1 MEQDLF
7 ISASAGT
14 GKTHAISTAYVGLFD
29 RAFQNK
35 DPLDVGNVVAITFT
49 RKAAAQMK
57 SRILD
62 MIREREQCNA
72 QWQQLK
78 SSMAFAWIS
87 TIDSFA
93 ARILSEV
100 GIYAQIAPDVQI
112 GSNSRVS
119 SILERCIFRAFFEH
133 EDLIEPLIRYL
144 TLDDLSNAL
153 KRAITERRYAMI
165 RSRPARKSG
174 SGSAP
179 TWRSRHC

>member
-1 MEQDLF
+1 
-7 ISASAGT
+7 
-14 GKTHAISTAYVGLFD
+14 
-29 RAFQNK
+29 
-35 DPLDVGNVVAITFT
+35 
-49 RKAAAQMK
+49 
-57 SRILD
+57 
-62 MIREREQCNA
+62 
-72 QWQQLK
+72 
-78 SSMAFAWIS
+78 MAFAWIS

-165 RSRPARKSG
+165 RSRPAGKVEADLPLHGDPAIADALVLASD
-174 SGSAP
+174 AFKKLFEEVY
-179 TWRSRHC
+179 RSFLEEI